1 MGDKSTAAQ
10 LLQRFSYLTS
20 IFTAFKFE
28 ADASHRLAQLF
39 PSFIRGREGS
49 PLDAAFAVV
58 HECADK
64 DTQDRLAE
72 FFDFGLQP
80 LPLVERAHKLHD
92 IVGERTEKFLIGLD
106 FKRADVHWDQHSGRP
121 RWVWTIKLSQK
132 QRKQCAAVI
141 IGFSSH
147 PGWWALY
154 PMEKV
159 SDKIDS
165 VGRIFWTQSGRSG
178 LRSTVPVELWP
189 YMVDPSCQKRA
200 VQDMMDYFLGRKLIW

>member
-1 MGDKSTAAQ
+1 MTTPAQ
-10 LLQRFSYLTS
+10 PLHRFSHLAST
-20 IFTAFKFE
+20 FTAFKFE

-39 PSFIRGREGS
+39 PSFIRGKEGS

-72 FFDFGLQP
+72 FFDFGSQP
-80 LPLVERAHKLHD
+80 LPLVERVDKLHD

-106 FKRADVHWDQHSGRP
+106 FKRADGFWDPREGRP
-121 RWVWTIKLSQK
+121 RWGWQIEFSQE
-132 QRKQCAAVI
+132 QRKQCAAAI

-159 SDKIDS
+159 LGNVDS
-165 VGRIFWTQSGRSG
+165 SACVYWYQSGKGG
-178 LRSTVPVELWP
+178 LSSTVPVELWP